1 MKACTPFLCLVC
13 VVTLSGTHPV
23 SAEPISSSDHW
34 SLQPIQAVTPPDLQD
49 PWIRNPVD
57 AFILDA
63 LRGKQL
69 SPSPDAE
76 PRTLIRRVHLD
87 MLGIPPTPAEIDAFV
102 ADAQRNLGAAY
113 DRLVDR
119 VLANPRHGERWAQHW
134 LDVVRFAE
142 SSGSEINQWTSN
154 AWPYRDYV
162 IRAFNEDRSYDRFI
176 FEQLAGDQCSEDAA
190 TGFLVAGPYDR
201 VLNQAPKF
209 KKLQR
214 QDELDEIIKSTSAA
228 FLGLTI
234 ECARCHDHKFDPFTQ
249 EDYYS
254 MQAVFAGVRYRE
266 RRLRGSENDRWR
278 KRLPKL
284 RAKIKAVKAM
294 LEKSRKLLGLRP
306 PIDLEETEERFD
318 EVETT
323 SLRFVIESTTDAAV
337 AHLDEL
343 EVWSATEPPQNVA
356 LAANGARV
364 SSSGH
369 SRGGGAKHPDYVIDG
384 KRQVDNFWKAE
395 KLGPVWLKIDFPHA
409 VSIDR
414 IVWATRQPKGIPAD
428 YRVEVLKEES
438 WIRVAHSRDRVPH
451 HFDQRKTDDLHLEGL
466 TPDQTGH
473 IATLLGQLGP
483 LQKEYGRLEEGPQAF
498 LGVFEEPEATYVL
511 NRGDP
516 TQPLKAV
523 APDAPTILGNLQL
536 RELAKNGDVPEAKRR
551 VALASWLGDP
561 SNPLTARVLV
571 NRLWHAHFGIGLVDT
586 PSDFGTKGSLP
597 THPELLDWLARD
609 FMRSGWS
616 LKHVHRRIL
625 GSSTYRQASTPRVRA
640 LQVDAG
646 TRWLWRFP
654 PRRLAA
660 EVLRDSILS
669 TSGALSLTMYGP
681 GFAFFKRHKGQ
692 EKNTFA
698 DAIPKEQLEPDSWRR
713 MIYGT
718 KVRQETVAVFG
729 NFDCPDA
736 GQMTPSRS
744 RSTTPIQALG
754 MLNSPFTNH
763 QANVFANRV
772 RGSGG
777 GDDVRRA
784 FTIATGRT
792 PTDEEFRRLRSLA
805 REHGLEQVCRVL
817 WNTNEFLFLQ

>member
-102 ADAQRNLGAAY
+102 ADAQRN
-113 DRLVDR
+113 
-119 VLANPRHGERWAQHW
+119 
-134 LDVVRFAE
+134 
-142 SSGSEINQWTSN
+142 
-154 AWPYRDYV
+154 
-162 IRAFNEDRSYDRFI
+162 
-176 FEQLAGDQCSEDAA
+176 
-190 TGFLVAGPYDR
+190 DR

-318 EVETT
+318 GVETT

-551 VALASWLGDP
+551 SGGH
-561 SNPLTARVLV
+561 T
-571 NRLWHAHFGIGLVDT
+571 IGLWYEGF
-586 PSDFGTKGSLP
+586 SS
-597 THPELLDWLARD
+597 HA
-609 FMRSGWS
+609 SG
-616 LKHVHRRIL
+616 
-625 GSSTYRQASTPRVRA
+625 AA
-640 LQVDAG
+640 
-646 TRWLWRFP
+646 
-654 PRRLAA
+654 RLAGARLHAQRMVA
-660 EVLRDSILS
+660 E
-669 TSGALSLTMYGP
+669 A
-681 GFAFFKRHKGQ
+681 
-692 EKNTFA
+692 
-698 DAIPKEQLEPDSWRR
+698 
-713 MIYGT
+713 
-718 KVRQETVAVFG
+718 
-729 NFDCPDA
+729 
-736 GQMTPSRS
+736 
-744 RSTTPIQALG
+744 
-754 MLNSPFTNH
+754 
-763 QANVFANRV
+763 
-772 RGSGG
+772 
-777 GDDVRRA
+777 RA
-784 FTIATGRT
+784 
-792 PTDEEFRRLRSLA
+792 P
-805 REHGLEQVCRVL
+805 
-817 WNTNEFLFLQ
+817 